1 MWVRTHVRACTHD
14 SRGQCTLFFLQ
25 GTNLPCSITESLKTM
40 ESAERAGLAPRHMG
54 SRDLPASTCS
64 VLGLWVSI
72 SKLGLYQTQVLVNLL
87 TAMSSQVPSTPLHV
101 CVFASPFPVSFS
113 SLCLSLL
120 PLCLYL
126 LCLSL
131 CLCLSHHLSLSLC
144 RLLLCSI
151 AQAGFGFVILLSLP
165 LKCRNCRL
173 VTTPGYHHMIEY

>member
-87 TAMSSQVPSTPLHV
+87 TAMSSQVPSTPSMYV
-101 CVFASPFPVSFS
+101 C
-113 SLCLSLL
+113 L
-120 PLCLYL
+120 PL
-126 LCLSL
+126 
-131 CLCLSHHLSLSLC
+131 LSLSLSRPSVC
-144 RLLLCSI
+144 LSSPSVSI
-151 AQAGFGFVILLSLP
+151 FSVSHSVSVSHTIFLSLCVGSCSA
-165 LKCRNCRL
+165 L
-173 VTTPGYHHMIEY
+173 